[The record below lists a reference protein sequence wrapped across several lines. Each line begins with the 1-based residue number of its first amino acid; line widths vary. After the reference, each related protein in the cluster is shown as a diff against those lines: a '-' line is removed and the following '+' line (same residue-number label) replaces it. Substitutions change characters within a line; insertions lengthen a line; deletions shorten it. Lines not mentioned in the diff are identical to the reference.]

1 MGDMRLSP
9 AALLAV
15 LLLAGC
21 ANAAPPPRPASTA
34 SGTTP
39 ASAQAVGAPPVGLPA
54 ASAPPAS
61 APFYV
66 AGYLEGGNTATP
78 AVEVINGFTGQVV
91 ATIAA
96 PHGVGSLLGHPGGRP
111 AWGPCGAAPDD
122 RTFLLCG
129 FSQYWELRLG
139 DDGKPQS
146 MTGPADIPVAARN
159 NGTNGGP
166 DFAVSADARFAAD
179 FTGTG
184 ILVLSLVTGATRT
197 WAIPP
202 GDGSA
207 SSLSWAGDR
216 YVAFE
221 FDAQSG
227 DSDAGG
233 VRVLD
238 TASAAATA
246 LAASRLV
253 ISSNGTPTN
262 GGSEAFNP
270 VITPDGSTI
279 VAAVFTGFIIAEIA
293 EFSAQTGR
301 LLAVLIPPA
310 HMPGSGVPCQ
320 VMWTDLSG
328 AHMIVYCGTGG
339 VVNGTRFTPVNLH
352 LPNTSGTDFGTA
364 IFW

>member
-21 ANAAPPPRPASTA
+21 ANAAPPARPASTTA
-34 SGTTP
+34 SSTTP
-39 ASAQAVGAPPVGLPA
+39 AGVPASAPA
-54 ASAPPAS
+54 ASAP
-61 APFYV
+61 FYL

-78 AVEVINGFTGQVV
+78 AVEVINGFTGQVE

-96 PHGVGSLLGHPGGRP
+96 PHGVGSLSWDPGRP
-111 AWGPCGAAPDD
+111 VWGPCGAAPDD

-129 FSQYWELRLG
+129 ASQYWELRLG

-146 MTGPADIPVAARN
+146 MTGPANIPAAARN
-159 NGTNGGP
+159 NGSNGGP
-166 DFAVSADARFAAD
+166 DFAVSADRRFAAD
-179 FTGTG
+179 STGTG
-184 ILVLSLVTGATRT
+184 IMVLSLVTGATRT
-197 WAIPP
+197 WTIPSA
-202 GDGSA
+202 DGSA

-238 TASAAATA
+238 TASAATTA
-246 LAASRLV
+246 LAASRLI
-253 ISSNGTPTN
+253 ISSDGTPTP
-262 GGSEAFNP
+262 GRSEAFNP
-270 VITPDGSTI
+270 VITPDGSKI
-279 VAAVFTGFIIAEIA
+279 LAAVFTGFIVAELA
-293 EFSAQTGR
+293 QFSAQTGR
-301 LLAVLIPPA
+301 LLAVLVPPF
-310 HMPGSGVPCQ
+310 HMPGSGTPCQ
-320 VMWTDLSG
+320 VLWTDLSG
-328 AHMIVYCGTGG
+328 AHLIAYCGGGG
-339 VVNGTRFTPVNLH
+339 VVNGTHFTPVNLH
-352 LPNTSGTDFGTA
+352 LPNTSGIDFGTG